1 MEPKQIL
8 EWDTFKIAT
17 NEVAHRLE
25 NKEDFGYED
34 LTDEQIERKVFE
46 ACDDLYTWEWEY
58 LCEALTELMKKIS
71 YRNYYDHYYWY
82 AEVVNFGWRSQ
93 SGQKYFKAET
103 GEELLREILPKTN
116 CTFRIYRES
125 NRLSIQNF
133 HHDSPVGKEWY
144 HVRAMDKAE
153 VEEEFLYLTF

>member
-1 MEPKQIL
+1 MKRELVL
-8 EWDTFKIAT
+8 EWDTAKIAT
-17 NEVAHRLE
+17 NAVADRIE
-25 NKEDFGYED
+25 NKEALGYGD
-34 LTDEQIERKVFE
+34 LTDEQIEEQVNE
-46 ACDDLYTWEWEY
+46 DSDLYTWEWEY

-93 SGQKYFKAET
+93 SGDNYFKAET
-103 GEELLREILPKTN
+103 GEELLRAILPKTN

-153 VEEEFLYLTF
+153 VEEKFLYQMF